1 MCLLIFVCLVPQKR
15 FLEILAFDSIP
26 KAFCRVSNGA
36 GIFVPDILVVC
47 WNFYLQKRFLE
58 FFPFDFHN
66 IHICI
71 ANGAKLSFASV
82 NF

>member
-1 MCLLIFVCLVPQKR
+1 MVQVYLFRIFWS
-15 FLEILAFDSIP
+15 F
-26 KAFCRVSNGA
+26 A
-36 GIFVPDILVVC
+36 GIFIYKNDF
-47 WNFYLQKRFLE
+47 WN